1 MQVWVVQKILTP
13 GVEDGEEADL
23 RTQMLGRGGDRS
35 QSLGDHAEENAIDGL
50 LVLKGYF
57 GNLFRDGENDMKV
70 LRVEDL
76 GVPILQPLGA
86 GQ

>member
-23 RTQMLGRGGDRS
+23 RTQMLGGGGDRS
-35 QSLGDHAEENAIDGL
+35 QRLGDRVEENAVDGL
-50 LVLKGYF
+50 FVLKGYF

-76 GVPILQPLGA
+76 GAPVLQPLGA